1 MPRGFGDS
9 IEQSAG
15 SNGWLRRQARTR
27 PSVAGRSWARKLQ
40 HSIRREVEI
49 PTGVHFESSDE
60 RPPKD
65 GLSAHQPSTRRHP
78 ARTLLRRLARQ
89 HSDDFRLA

>member
-1 MPRGFGDS
+1 MPRGLGDS

-15 SNGWLRRQARTR
+15 SNGWLRGSEDQAFRCWQ
-27 PSVAGRSWARKLQ
+27 VVGEELQ

-60 RPPKD
+60 R
-65 GLSAHQPSTRRHP
+65 RRKMVFLHIS
-78 ARTLLRRLARQ
+78 RRLADIRRARCYV
-89 HSDDFRLA
+89 D